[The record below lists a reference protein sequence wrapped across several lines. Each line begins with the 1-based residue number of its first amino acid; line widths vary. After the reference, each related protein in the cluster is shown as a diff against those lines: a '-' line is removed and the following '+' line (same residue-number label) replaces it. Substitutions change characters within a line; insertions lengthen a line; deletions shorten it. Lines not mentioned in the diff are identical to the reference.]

1 MSKIVD
7 ALKEQKALELGHIEK
22 LKPEVEKIGHP
33 LVSALIKTIIHDSK
47 KHATLCQALIDVEG
61 GAAPLTLDTDMA
73 TAVSLHQSIK
83 QHMRV
88 EEDMI
93 SRVEAL
99 AAKAEDPRVKDILGY
114 ILSDER
120 RHHSMLQRLSNLIDR
135 DTTAFDEYLELF
147 QKYEVVPE

>member
-7 ALKEQKALELGHIEK
+7 ALKEQKALELSHVDK
-22 LKPEVEKIGHP
+22 LKPEAEKIGHP

-61 GAAPLTLDTDMA
+61 GNAPLTLDTDMA

-99 AAKAEDPRVKDILGY
+99 AAKAEDLRVKDILGY

>member
-33 LVSALIKTIIHDSK
+33 LVSALIQTIIHDSK

-61 GAAPLTLDTDMA
+61 GDAPLTLDTDMA

-93 SRVEAL
+93 KRVEDL

>member
-1 MSKIVD
+1 M
-7 ALKEQKALELGHIEK
+7 
-22 LKPEVEKIGHP
+22 
-33 LVSALIKTIIHDSK
+33 
-47 KHATLCQALIDVEG
+47 
-61 GAAPLTLDTDMA
+61 TLDTDMA
-73 TAVSLHQSIK
+73 TALSLHQSIK

-93 SRVEAL
+93 KRVEDL

-147 QKYEVVPE
+147 LKYEIVPE

>member
-33 LVSALIKTIIHDSK
+33 LVSALIQTIIHDSK

-61 GAAPLTLDTDMA
+61 GDAPLTLDTDMA

-93 SRVEAL
+93 KRVEDL

-147 QKYEVVPE
+147 QKYEIVPE

>member
-33 LVSALIKTIIHDSK
+33 LVSALVNTIIHDSA

-61 GAAPLTLDTDMA
+61 GDAPLTLDTDMA

-93 SRVEAL
+93 KRVEGL
-99 AAKAEDPRVKDILGY
+99 ATKAEDPRVKDILGY

-147 QKYEVVPE
+147 QKYEIVPE

>member
-7 ALKEQKALELGHIEK
+7 ALKEQKALELDHIEK

-33 LVSALIKTIIHDSK
+33 LVSALLKTVIHDSK
-47 KHATLCQALIDVEG
+47 KHATLCQALIDVKG
-61 GAAPLTLDTDMA
+61 GEAPLTLDTDMA

-93 SRVEAL
+93 KRVEAL

-114 ILSDER
+114 ILSDEK

-147 QKYEVVPE
+147 QKYEIVPE

>member
-1 MSKIVD
+1 MSKIVE
-7 ALKEQKALELGHIEK
+7 ALKEQKALELGHVEK

-61 GAAPLTLDTDMA
+61 GDAPLTLDTDMA

-93 SRVEAL
+93 KRVEAL

-120 RHHSMLQRLSNLIDR
+120 RHHSMLQRLSNLIDS
-135 DTTAFDEYLELF
+135 DTTAFDEYLGLF
-147 QKYEVVPE
+147 LKFEVVPE